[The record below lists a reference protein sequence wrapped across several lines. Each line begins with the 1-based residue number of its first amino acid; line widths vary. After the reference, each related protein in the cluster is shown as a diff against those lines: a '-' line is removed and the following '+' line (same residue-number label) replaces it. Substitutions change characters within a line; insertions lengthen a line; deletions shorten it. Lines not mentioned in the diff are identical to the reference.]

1 MQTNPRV
8 RRAAWMQVGF
18 ACVGLVASVLEAL
31 GLSLPG
37 IGAMPTPPAG
47 TSILV
52 IGIACVI
59 TLLLTVGNIACAMA
73 YIRGGDEARIG
84 LIMFSILMLLA
95 YPVGTAIGTYTLWA
109 IFSSRRTHDAK
120 QTVADT

>member
-18 ACVGLVASVLEAL
+18 TCVGLVASVLEAL
-31 GLSLPG
+31 GLTLPG
-37 IGAMPTPPAG
+37 ISSIPAPPTG

-52 IGIACVI
+52 IGIAYAI
-59 TLLLTVGNIACAMA
+59 TLLLSVGNIACAMA
-73 YIRGGDEARIG
+73 YIRGGDVARIG
-84 LIMFSILMLLA
+84 LVMFSILMLFE

-120 QTVADT
+120 HTVADT